1 MFKRKL
7 FKHAFSKRAL
17 PIILSVAM
25 IFQSMP
31 ATAMAAEDAVAVE
44 ETVEDTTDEQTATEA
59 AEPASEQDDSEAEPS
74 EAEPTEDTETPA
86 STEETKEDD
95 QVVASTEETKEDS
108 ETPAS
113 TEKTEEDSETPA
125 STEETKE
132 DNETPVST
140 EEPSQDATVPET
152 TEVAE
157 ESTTTEELDAEQ
169 KELTAAQIII
179 DTNALEDSLNNLNYN
194 DGVVSGTYVPEGKL
208 FDSLVNDVL
217 KGSQDVISVKIDGKT
232 NEHLNEKLAFKWSKV
247 TGEILA
253 ELKGDTPTD
262 AGTYRL
268 EISLEAIDGLCNAAE
283 NVSINFEIKQAELT
297 VNLEDLE
304 MPEIGSKIADFVA
317 NLKENYQLRNS
328 ENEEL
333 NKETYVK
340 DIKVTVKDSISGTEI
355 TDLETKFEKDK
366 DYSYS
371 ISVELTDSNYTVKDI
386 GVRDIVLQGDITTT
400 MEVTLPKNLV
410 YTYGDE
416 IKLPVA
422 GTDYTVKIMTTVD
435 GKETEVE
442 VPADGI
448 TATWLDAD

>member
-113 TEKTEEDSETPA
+113 TEETEEDSETPA
-125 STEETKE
+125 STEGETKE

-179 DTNALEDSLNNLNYN
+179 DTNSLENSLNDNLNYN

-268 EISLEAIDGLCNAAE
+268 EISLGAIDGLCNAAE
-283 NVSINFEIKQAELT
+283 NVSINFEIT
-297 VNLEDLE
+297 V
-304 MPEIGSKIADFVA
+304 
-317 NLKENYQLRNS
+317 
-328 ENEEL
+328 
-333 NKETYVK
+333 T
-340 DIKVTVKDSISGTEI
+340 
-355 TDLETKFEKDK
+355 
-366 DYSYS
+366 
-371 ISVELTDSNYTVKDI
+371 SV
-386 GVRDIVLQGDITTT
+386 
-400 MEVTLPKNLV
+400 
-410 YTYGDE
+410 
-416 IKLPVA
+416 
-422 GTDYTVKIMTTVD
+422 
-435 GKETEVE
+435 
-442 VPADGI
+442 
-448 TATWLDAD
+448 

>member
-1 MFKRKL
+1 M
-7 FKHAFSKRAL
+7 
-17 PIILSVAM
+17 
-25 IFQSMP
+25 
-31 ATAMAAEDAVAVE
+31 
-44 ETVEDTTDEQTATEA
+44 
-59 AEPASEQDDSEAEPS
+59 
-74 EAEPTEDTETPA
+74 
-86 STEETKEDD
+86 
-95 QVVASTEETKEDS
+95 
-108 ETPAS
+108 
-113 TEKTEEDSETPA
+113 
-125 STEETKE
+125 
-132 DNETPVST
+132 
-140 EEPSQDATVPET
+140 
-152 TEVAE
+152 AE

-179 DTNALEDSLNNLNYN
+179 DTNALENSLNDNLNYN

-208 FDSLVNDVL
+208 FDSLVNYVL

-268 EISLEAIDGLCNAAE
+268 EISLGAIDGLCNAAE

-297 VNLEDLE
+297 VNFEDLE

-317 NLKENYQLRNS
+317 NLKENYQLYNS

-386 GVRDIVLQGDITTT
+386 GVCDIVLQGDITTT

-448 TATWLDAD
+448 TATWLDRKSVV